1 MREHQDS
8 LSKDSSLATFFK
20 RLDAPHSPVKRESG
34 PVVVVSDEIK
44 KPAARN
50 RRTTRGKSEI
60 ET

>member
-1 MREHQDS
+1 MRTNQTA

-34 PVVVVSDEIK
+34 PLVVVSDEIK
-44 KPAARN
+44 KPSTRN